1 MLHLLFYYVLAL
13 MLFVGLLAGCAGLD
27 AAGSGLGMA
36 GGYNPPIYQPM
47 PILSAHRQS
56 CVMQQD
62 PIGTL
67 WGTPTMRMSCY

>member
-1 MLHLLFYYVLAL
+1 MLHLAFYWLLGL
-13 MLFVGLLAGCAGLD
+13 MLFVGLLAGCAPLD
-27 AAGSGLGMA
+27 AVGTGVGM
-36 GGYNPPIYQPM
+36 GYGYNPPIYQPM
-47 PILSAHRQS
+47 PVLSAHRQS